1 MPRAR
6 KPNASIPAH
15 IDQGALPKGVYW
27 ERGRW
32 YVLDPHP
39 EGGRARKRTVAGP
52 AARLSDLHTIVEQ
65 RRGVDT
71 SSLRG
76 VCALFR
82 ESPDFRQLAP
92 TTRKSY
98 DYCRDVLCDFKT
110 KIGTPLGD
118 LDLRR
123 LTPPAL
129 QRVVDA
135 IGAEHPRTAAQ
146 SLGYMKRVLRWAVN
160 RGHAQ
165 GNPAASL
172 EAPKLRPKRRLPEH
186 DAYVA
191 LLNFARERGAL
202 QAHTKG
208 SVAPYLWVAMEIAY
222 RCHLRGIEVLDL
234 TDADA
239 TAEHLVTNRRKGSR
253 STRWEWTP
261 ALRAA
266 WDAAIAY
273 RTAVWDA
280 SRRPVP
286 MRPEL
291 RPLIV
296 SQTGEALRKSS
307 FDTAWQRF
315 VHLAMA
321 EGVIT
326 PEQRF
331 SPHDLKRKGITER
344 PGTRADK
351 QLASGH
357 RAAQMLDV
365 YDLSVPTAKPIE

>member
-1 MPRAR
+1 
-6 KPNASIPAH
+6 
-15 IDQGALPKGVYW
+15 
-27 ERGRW
+27 
-32 YVLDPHP
+32 
-39 EGGRARKRTVAGP
+39 
-52 AARLSDLHTIVEQ
+52 
-65 RRGVDT
+65 
-71 SSLRG
+71 
-76 VCALFR
+76 
-82 ESPDFRQLAP
+82 
-92 TTRKSY
+92 
-98 DYCRDVLCDFKT
+98 
-110 KIGTPLGD
+110 
-118 LDLRR
+118 
-123 LTPPAL
+123 
-129 QRVVDA
+129 
-135 IGAEHPRTAAQ
+135 
-146 SLGYMKRVLRWAVN
+146 
-160 RGHAQ
+160 
-165 GNPAASL
+165 
-172 EAPKLRPKRRLPEH
+172 
-186 DAYVA
+186 
-191 LLNFARERGAL
+191 
-202 QAHTKG
+202 
-208 SVAPYLWVAMEIAY
+208 MEIAY

-286 MRPEL
+286 MRAEL

-296 SQTGEALRKSS
+296 SQGGEALRKSS